1 MHKPYINVSAHDK
14 GKDRPVHYHGGGMLK
29 KGERFALSAG
39 SFIDLLGGNMDYDET
54 LDAVGMMCPMP
65 IVELSKKMKELSP
78 GTVLEIRA
86 DDEGVVEDIPSWCN
100 RTGNEYLGHEMEG
113 EVVKSYVKKM

>member
-1 MHKPYINVSAHDK
+1 
-14 GKDRPVHYHGGGMLK
+14 MLK
-29 KGERFALSAG
+29 RGERFAISAG
-39 SFIDLLGGNMDYDET
+39 PLKVLHGGNMDYDET

-65 IVELSKKMKELSP
+65 IVELSRKMKELAP

-100 RTGNEYLGHEMEG
+100 RTGNEYLGHETEG
-113 EVVKSYVKKM
+113 EVIKSYVKKM

>member
-1 MHKPYINVSAHDK
+1 MVCLSRGSVDDLI
-14 GKDRPVHYHGGGMLK
+14 GGY
-29 KGERFALSAG
+29 
-39 SFIDLLGGNMDYDET
+39 MDYDET

-65 IVELSKKMKELSP
+65 IVELSKKMKELAP

-86 DDEGVVEDIPSWCN
+86 DDEGVIEDVPSWCN

-113 EVVKSYVKKM
+113 EVIISYVRKA